1 MRMLHHIAALG
12 ARAMR
17 PITLRNLP
25 QHVAR
30 AVTRRA
36 AERRTSLNKAVI
48 SLLEEVLGSRA
59 LPAARYHDLDEL
71 SGSWAREE
79 AAEFDATLRDQRAID
94 PDVWR

>member
-1 MRMLHHIAALG
+1 
-12 ARAMR
+12 MR
-17 PITLRNLP
+17 PITVRNLP

-48 SLLEEVLGSRA
+48 SLLEDAVGMRE
-59 LPAARYHDLDEL
+59 LPATRYHDLDEL

-79 AAEFDATLRDQRAID
+79 ALEFEAALREQRTID
-94 PDVWR
+94 PAVWR